1 MSTNK
6 KLVIATQNTNK
17 QKEMILLLANMDIE
31 VLGMEHFPNINSIEE
46 TGSTLL
52 ANSLIK
58 SRTVSQITGLAAIAD
73 DTGLEVDALD
83 GAPGVYSARYAGS
96 NSTYE
101 ANVEKLL
108 FELKDVPEA
117 LRTARFRTVISYVD
131 LKKEF
136 VEEGVID
143 GKISF
148 KPFGNKGFG
157 YDPVFRPIG
166 FEKTFSEISQDKKN
180 KISHRALALKK
191 IKKTLKEYLNNE
203 VSID

>member
-31 VLGMEHFPNINSIEE
+31 VLGMEHFPNINSVEE

-180 KISHRALALKK
+180 IISHRALALKK
-191 IKKTLKEYLNNE
+191 IKKTLKEYLNNG

>member
-17 QKEMILLLANMDIE
+17 QKEMVLLLANMDIE
-31 VLGMEHFPNINSIEE
+31 VLGMEHFPNINNVEE

-58 SRTVSQITGLAAIAD
+58 SRTVSQITGLATIAD
-73 DTGLEVDALD
+73 DTGLEVDVLN

-136 VEEGVID
+136 VNEGVIE
-143 GKISF
+143 GVITF
-148 KPFGNKGFG
+148 KPSGNKGFG
-157 YDPVFRPIG
+157 YDPIFKPLG